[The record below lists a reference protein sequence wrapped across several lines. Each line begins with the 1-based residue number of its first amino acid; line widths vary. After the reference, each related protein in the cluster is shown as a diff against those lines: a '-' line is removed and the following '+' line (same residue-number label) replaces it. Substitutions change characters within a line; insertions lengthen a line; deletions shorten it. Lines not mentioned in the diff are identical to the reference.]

1 LTRGTPLER
10 PEALLKSALEKVV
23 FFECR
28 LDQLSSDLSRANSEI
43 ERLKSELSRASQ
55 LEVQLRQELAASE
68 SRANLAKRERD
79 EALENAAVARQ
90 ERERFLDRL
99 IEAEQIRRAG
109 EENEGIDLAS
119 FIAELRSEVLH
130 LRATVSDQHA
140 PFQPVRSVV
149 STTVQTSRQ
158 HQDEHRPESQREH
171 QDADSPSLAPA
182 STAASL
188 ESTHSPKPTTSATTS
203 RIVGFRST
211 QDAATL
217 MASQGR
223 IGIGEQEHQALSI
236 RARFETRS
244 EETLFFL
251 SLRELAASDS
261 VSRMRAAQR
270 LKSLGPRA
278 ALPAIA
284 AALNTEESPEVICA
298 LMEVCAAAKENSI
311 IPLLE
316 IKLGSASVEVRLSA
330 LEAVFRLQGPPCLAR
345 AMQDKSSRVRRRA
358 AVLAAGQSE
367 AISVLEQA
375 AGDADASVRRV
386 AALGLAAVGGARAQS
401 WLLSALDDSDVT
413 VRRAAAKGLSRSFG
427 PQAFAIADL
436 DTSRRRREI
445 RRLLAQPTMEITARA
460 ANLTSPSVTP
470 LATMSTT
477 SSNTVAAPC
486 PPPNSQL
493 ESDILD
499 IVYSALRGQSQ
510 EELGRNLKAD
520 QELVA
525 ASVSS
530 LLQRGKLVRRGQ
542 RYFVP

>member
-1 LTRGTPLER
+1 MTRGRPLER

-28 LDQLSSDLSRANSEI
+28 LDQLSSDLCRANSEI
-43 ERLKSELSRASQ
+43 ERLKSEQSRATQ
-55 LEVQLRQELAASE
+55 LEIQLRQELAASE

-140 PFQPVRSVV
+140 PFQPVRPAI
-149 STTVQTSRQ
+149 STTCIQASQ
-158 HQDEHRPESQREH
+158 QDQEPQPEH
-171 QDADSPSLAPA
+171 QDAGSPCPAPA
-182 STAASL
+182 SITAASL
-188 ESTHSPKPTTSATTS
+188 ENPSPKPPTSAAPP
-203 RIVGFRST
+203 RVLGFRST

-251 SLRELAASDS
+251 SLRELAAPDS
-261 VSRMRAAQR
+261 ISRMRAAQR

-284 AALNTEESPEVICA
+284 AALNTEESPEVVCA

-311 IPLLE
+311 LPLLE
-316 IKLGSASVEVRLSA
+316 TKLGSASVEVRLSA
-330 LEAVFRLQGPPCLAR
+330 LEAVFRLQGPSCLAR

-358 AVLAAGQSE
+358 AVLAAGQNE

-386 AALGLAAVGGARAQS
+386 AALGLAAVGCARAQS
-401 WLLSALDDSDVT
+401 WLLSALDDNDVT

-427 PQAFAIADL
+427 PQVFAVADL
-436 DTSRRRREI
+436 DASRRRREI
-445 RRLLAQPTMEITARA
+445 RRLVAQPTAETTPRTANA
-460 ANLTSPSVTP
+460 TSLSATP
-470 LATMSTT
+470 LATLSTT
-477 SSNTVAAPC
+477 SSGTVAAPS
-486 PPPNSQL
+486 PLPHPQL

-510 EELGRNLKAD
+510 EELRRNLKAD

-525 ASVSS
+525 SSISS